1 MLRARAH
8 GPPLA
13 NLGGWTP
20 EVRPPAKRPVSPSR
34 MDGLTMAM
42 NSINTNLGAMIAL
55 QNLNGTN
62 SQLATTQ
69 SRINTG
75 LKVANAKDN
84 GAIWAIAQNQRS
96 DVGALEAV
104 TDSLNRGKS
113 TLDVAI
119 SAGETVSDLLNQMKA
134 KALAAADASLDSTAR
149 AAMNEDFK
157 ALRDQ
162 IKKTVSSASFNGMNL
177 LKTAATN
184 LYSLADSTGSSK
196 LTAAAQ
202 IMGLSAAS
210 TVITVSAAA
219 SFNSA
224 GTASALVG
232 QLNTS
237 ISQVNAAVAKL
248 GTSAKAYDLHI
259 AFVGKLMDTMT
270 AGIGN
275 LVDADVAKESATL
288 QALQTKQQLGIQA
301 LSIANQSPQAI
312 LSLFR

>member
-1 MLRARAH
+1 
-8 GPPLA
+8 
-13 NLGGWTP
+13 
-20 EVRPPAKRPVSPSR
+20 
-34 MDGLTMAM
+34 MDTMPM

-55 QNLNGTN
+55 QNLNATN
-62 SQLATTQ
+62 SNLATTQ

-75 LKVANAKDN
+75 FKVANAKDN

-119 SAGETVSDLLNQMKA
+119 SAGETISDLLNQMKA
-134 KALAAADASLDSTAR
+134 KALAAADASLDTTSRT
-149 AAMNEDFK
+149 AMNEDFK

-162 IKKTVSSASFNGMNL
+162 IKKTVSNASFNGMNL

-184 LYSLADSTGSSK
+184 LYSLADATGQSR
-196 LTAAAQ
+196 LTVVAQ
-202 IMGLSAAS
+202 IMGLGAGGS
-210 TVITVSAAA
+210 VITVGATA
-219 SFNSA
+219 SFNTA
-224 GTASALVG
+224 ATASAFVST
-232 QLNTS
+232 LNTS

-248 GTSAKAYDLHI
+248 GTSSKAYDLHSS
-259 AFVGKLMDTMT
+259 FVAKLIDTMQ

-301 LSIANQSPQAI
+301 LSIANTSPQAL
-312 LSLFR
+312 LSLFK